1 MTETLL
7 TADPAR
13 EDAVR
18 LVVGEPAEFGYRSFE
33 LGAFRF
39 SRDEYFVRITW
50 PTGSHLMEIGQFLHV
65 LVRTM
70 GQDFF
75 FGWVFFD
82 DVFGTLNRYGQ
93 IELFAGTY
101 SPAHRDAGAAHSE
114 IVDSTEAHALFL
126 AIATDWVNEGYDPMA
141 EPGEAGSPFGPKGAP
156 STASLNRGFTA
167 IPQRMLGLEGDVPV
181 RSEAA
186 GQHVN
191 RAFADLD
198 LDVPEVLPEPG
209 FEGRLHAINAFDH
222 IARSDVSWIPSV
234 VSVTKDS
241 ITCMSS
247 EEDRLRITHGNDRP
261 EWFIQLTDEIHWDIA
276 DKESGAPCGRVVMRP
291 GDVAAMPA
299 DIRHKGYAPKRAMLL
314 VIENMTSGLP
324 ELYAEG
330 KLPPHPVEF

>member
-1 MTETLL
+1 MTETVS
-7 TADPAR
+7 TTTPTST
-13 EDAVR
+13 
-18 LVVGEPAEFGYRSFE
+18 PNEFGYRRFDLGSFQ
-33 LGAFRF
+33 FT
-39 SRDEYFVRITW
+39 RDEYFARITW
-50 PTGSHLMEIGQFLHV
+50 PTGSHLMEVGQFLHV

-82 DVFGTLNRYGQ
+82 DVFGTVNHYGK

-101 SPAHRDAGAAHSE
+101 SPAHRAAGAAHSE
-114 IVDSTEAHALFL
+114 YHTAEDMHALFH
-126 AIATDWVNEGYDPMA
+126 AIATDWISAGYDPMA
-141 EPGEAGSPFGPKGAP
+141 DSADAGSPFGPKGAP
-156 STASLNRGFTA
+156 ATASLSRGFTP
-167 IPQRMLGLEGDVPV
+167 IPKRMLGLAGDVPA
-181 RSEAA
+181 RSEEA

-191 RAFADLD
+191 RAFADMYLD
-198 LDVPEVLPEPG
+198 RPEISPEPG

-276 DKESGAPCGRVVMRP
+276 DKDTGAPVGRVVMRP

-314 VIENMTSGLP
+314 VIETLTPGLP

-330 KLPPHPVEF
+330 KLPAHPVEF